1 MRHNSSWVTMSS
13 DYVYDKSMSR
23 HSHHCIKIKF
33 SIKDLINVTTSAQK
47 MKFSI
52 KDFFSKYDLKK
63 SLMENFIFQCIID
76 LFSGKIYPSL
86 ILKTPNKLF
95 WTLKNTIDWF
105 QLCWVN
111 DSFNKKLVWL
121 NVDSSLVFS
130 RILFAS

>member
-1 MRHNSSWVTMSS
+1 MFSGGREKVHWKRMRKGALGTNGLRVTQKLKRLFVRHNSSWVTMSS

-23 HSHHCIKIKF
+23 HSHHCMKIKF

-47 MKFSI
+47 MTFSI

-76 LFSGKIYPSL
+76 LFSGKIYPPL

-95 WTLKNTIDWF
+95 
-105 QLCWVN
+105 
-111 DSFNKKLVWL
+111 
-121 NVDSSLVFS
+121 
-130 RILFAS
+130 

>member
-1 MRHNSSWVTMSS
+1 MFSGGREKVHWERMRKGALGTNGLRVTQKLKRLFVRHNSSWVTMSS

-23 HSHHCIKIKF
+23 HSHHCMKIKF

-76 LFSGKIYPSL
+76 LFSGKIYPPL

-95 WTLKNTIDWF
+95 
-105 QLCWVN
+105 
-111 DSFNKKLVWL
+111 
-121 NVDSSLVFS
+121 
-130 RILFAS
+130 